1 MAVRYDNLKA
11 LCGSVVNW
19 LCNFTF
25 HRPVVFSLDGDS
37 LYEADF
43 VLATLMDRPLSS
55 QGDHQMRTPARDEN
69 SSCAVR

>member
-1 MAVRYDNLKA
+1 MRICSEPVAQFYFR
-11 LCGSVVNW
+11 
-19 LCNFTF
+19 
-25 HRPVVFSLDGDS
+25 RPVVFSLDGDS

-43 VLATLMDRPLSS
+43 VLATLMDQPLSS